1 MTGGYGGLM
10 EAAARG
16 AHDNGATV
24 IGLPMRAWSEL
35 TPNQWSA
42 ELRWAAD
49 YSERLRELLGC
60 DAVVALDG
68 GVGTLT
74 EVAVTWSALQTE
86 PDAAHLVVIGAAWQ
100 RLLDL
105 IGEEFVVGPRD
116 LALVHVVDDVG
127 AAVTA
132 LQRLLDVESSRNGMP
147 RG

>member
-16 AHDNGATV
+16 AHENGAKV

-35 TPNQWSA
+35 TPNRWSA

-68 GVGTLT
+68 GIGTLT

-86 PDAAHLVVIGAAWQ
+86 PDAAHLVVLGTAWK

-105 IGEEFVVGPRD
+105 IRGEFVVGSSD
-116 LALVHVVDDVG
+116 LGLVHLVDDVG
-127 AAVTA
+127 AAVSA
-132 LQRLLDVESSRNGMP
+132 LECLLDAQSRRGGLP